1 MINYNCDVSKIN
13 GESVKPIWCMCTKL
27 DFIYNKSI
35 SFSWLER
42 LYSHMGNEKRPTVGS
57 SEEYWS
63 MNESLNQRFVEMKGS

>member
-1 MINYNCDVSKIN
+1 VSEIIEKTT
-13 GESVKPIWCMCTKL
+13 KPIWCIYDKL
-27 DFIYNKSI
+27 GFILYKPI

-42 LYSHMGNEKRPTVGS
+42 LYSHLGNEKRPTVGS